1 MEFLILLVIAIFL
14 IWGIA
19 IKSHNSKMKKK
30 IKKIDAFNKCNKE
43 IADLLSKYKIPKKTY
58 FYDDVNINLNNEDWK
73 KLESLKV
80 INHYNAQSVSH
91 HGLTN
96 LGDTNYGEDASCSCC
111 KSSDD
116 KNLFHFKYSR
126 IYDYTNEFGELEE
139 YFCTGLYCIN
149 CGYISPFWKTSDSRS
164 EI

>member
-30 IKKIDAFNKCNKE
+30 IKLIDAFNKCNKE
-43 IADLLSKYKIPKKTY
+43 IADLLFKYKIPKKTY

-73 KLESLKV
+73 KLESLKE
-80 INHYNAQSVSH
+80 INRYNAQAASH

-111 KSSDD
+111 KSSHD
-116 KNLFHFKYSR
+116 KNLDHFKYSR
-126 IYDYTNEFGELEE
+126 IYDFKNEFGELEE
-139 YFCTGLYCIN
+139 HFCTGLYCNN
-149 CGYISPFWKTSDSRS
+149 CGYISPFWRTSDSRS

>member
-30 IKKIDAFNKCNKE
+30 EKLIDAFNKCNKE
-43 IADLLSKYKIPKKTY
+43 IVDLLSKYKIPKKTY

-73 KLESLKV
+73 KLESLKEK
-80 INHYNAQSVSH
+80 NFKNALSASLY
-91 HGLTN
+91 GLTN
-96 LGDTNYGEDASCSCC
+96 YGDTNYGEDAYCSCC

-139 YFCTGLYCIN
+139 YFRTGLYCNN

>member
-1 MEFLILLVIAIFL
+1 
-14 IWGIA
+14 
-19 IKSHNSKMKKK
+19 MKKK
-30 IKKIDAFNKCNKE
+30 IKLIDAFNKCNKE
-43 IADLLSKYKIPKKTY
+43 IADLLFKYKIPKKTY

-73 KLESLKV
+73 KLESLKE
-80 INHYNAQSVSH
+80 INRYNAQSASH

-116 KNLFHFKYSR
+116 KNLDHFKYSR

-139 YFCTGLYCIN
+139 YFCKGLYCNN
-149 CGYISPFWKTSDSRS
+149 CGYISPFWRTSDSRS

>member
-19 IKSHNSKMKKK
+19 IKSHNSKMKKR
-30 IKKIDAFNKCNKE
+30 IKLIDAFNKCNKE
-43 IADLLSKYKIPKKTY
+43 IVDLLSKYKIPKKTY

-73 KLESLKV
+73 KLESLKEK
-80 INHYNAQSVSH
+80 NFKNAQSASH
-91 HGLTN
+91 YGLTN
-96 LGDTNYGEDASCSCC
+96 YGDTNYGEDAYCSCC

-139 YFCTGLYCIN
+139 YFHTGLYCNN
-149 CGYISPFWKTSDSRS
+149 CGYISPFWKASDSRS